1 LRIFPLT
8 GEDTE
13 MFVWVDLVVT
23 HPKCLPKE
31 KSAFQDSKAPK
42 IEVLKD

>member
-23 HPKCLPKE
+23 HPKCL
-31 KSAFQDSKAPK
+31 
-42 IEVLKD
+42 LKDNSAIQDGK